1 MLYLFLINLN
11 EVLVIFEQRSNK
23 LFEFPKF
30 ELYANNEAIISSYLI
45 HCHYVY
51 SLKGTIENVG
61 YR

>member
-1 MLYLFLINLN
+1 MFK
-11 EVLVIFEQRSNK
+11 QRSNK

-30 ELYANNEAIISSYLI
+30 ELYANKEAIISSYLI
-45 HCHYVY
+45 HCDYVF